1 MKKGLWLSVVLLTA
15 CSSPPEAPK
24 VDWGKKEVAVNA
36 KIMTWTPIHTVVSSD
51 VVNDEWQKRI
61 NNFIPENSLY
71 DDAVYFAIAHSN
83 KIIVEA
89 NNGTEFLKTKEWLQ
103 AHGANGVI
111 QYQKKSNWLNNPIT
125 VYLIKENQNEK

>member
-1 MKKGLWLSVVLLTA
+1 M
-15 CSSPPEAPK
+15 
-24 VDWGKKEVAVNA
+24 
-36 KIMTWTPIHTVVSSD
+36 
-51 VVNDEWQKRI
+51 
-61 NNFIPENSLY
+61 
-71 DDAVYFAIAHSN
+71 
-83 KIIVEA
+83 VEA